1 MLVLASSEHRT
12 MTGAEETRFRG
23 HLDSCVACQSVAAE
37 HDETD
42 WRWLVRIPEDAVEGP
57 ELLALPMV
65 DPIVFVSRSEIA
77 AGGMGRITR
86 AFDRRLG
93 REVAVKEVLDHDLRA
108 RFEREVRITARLQ
121 HPAIVPIYE
130 AGTFPDGTTFY
141 AMRLVAGQT
150 LQEAVSAASTLR
162 DRLMLLPHV
171 RAITDAVAYAHARG
185 VIHRDL
191 KPGNVLVGG
200 FGETVV
206 IDWGLAKEANE
217 ADGPAAAV
225 APSAPELTQHGAV
238 IGTPCFM
245 SPQQA
250 AGEPVD
256 ASDDVYALG
265 AILYTVLAGVPP
277 YLDAGN
283 RDAIAVMAA
292 TLEGPPRSL
301 DELAPEAPADLRAI
315 AARAMSRDRPARFST
330 AKDLADELA
339 RFETGQLLQSRSYS
353 LGELLVRWIR
363 RHRRAVALGSVAAI
377 ALVLAAILW
386 VRYERARDELAL
398 RERGAT
404 LTAFYGDASRQAYR
418 IDRELLQLEVAL
430 EGLAAAAAWALV
442 GPEPPPEQ
450 ERIYFDVD
458 FADEDN
464 RPLDFTSRTT
474 YRWPVSIGHPVVGV
488 APNVDRTKL
497 LPKLQR
503 LAPLRHHIREM
514 VLEAAVGDT
523 TTLSKS
529 EADALLLAR
538 KSPID
543 YAYVDLPD
551 GIHVVWPGMATLRRN
566 YDVRTASFYV
576 QSKNRRGTRWGAPY
590 VDSTTDPKGD
600 DLVLPCT
607 RGVWSP
613 AGEFLGVAGVEMTVT
628 KLVDTSMTMAT
639 RTTVRTSLVTKDGRK
654 VIDSRDAGALFPA
667 SGLDEAIA
675 LPDFDLPD
683 VAAEIRGN
691 REGIRET
698 RRAGR
703 PIVAA
708 FVRLDAIG
716 WYFVAEV
723 DAGSLGAK

>member
-1 MLVLASSEHRT
+1 
-12 MTGAEETRFRG
+12 
-23 HLDSCVACQSVAAE
+23 
-37 HDETD
+37 
-42 WRWLVRIPEDAVEGP
+42 
-57 ELLALPMV
+57 
-65 DPIVFVSRSEIA
+65 
-77 AGGMGRITR
+77 
-86 AFDRRLG
+86 
-93 REVAVKEVLDHDLRA
+93 
-108 RFEREVRITARLQ
+108 
-121 HPAIVPIYE
+121 
-130 AGTFPDGTTFY
+130 
-141 AMRLVAGQT
+141 MRLVAGQT
-150 LQEAVSAASTLR
+150 LQEAVSAASTLH
-162 DRLMLLPHV
+162 DRLRLLPHV

-206 IDWGLAKEANE
+206 IDWGLAKETNE
-217 ADGPAAAV
+217 ADGPALTTVTAA
-225 APSAPELTQHGAV
+225 PDLTQHGAV

-250 AGEPVD
+250 AGDEVD

-283 RDAIAVMAA
+283 RDAVAVMAA

-301 DELAPEAPADLRAI
+301 EELAPDAPADLRAI
-315 AARAMSRDRPARFST
+315 AAHAMARERADRFPT

-339 RFETGQLLQSRSYS
+339 RFETGQLLKSRSYS
-353 LGELLVRWIR
+353 LGELLVRWLK
-363 RHRRAVALGSVAAI
+363 RHRRAVALGAVAAI

-386 VRYERARDELAL
+386 VRNERAQDELAL
-398 RERGAT
+398 RERGAK
-404 LTAFYGDASRQAYR
+404 LTAFYGDAARQAYR
-418 IDRELLQLEVAL
+418 IDRELLRLESAL
-430 EGLAAAAAWALV
+430 EGLASAAAWALD
-442 GPEPPPEQ
+442 GPEPPPGEKL
-450 ERIYFDVD
+450 YFDVD
-458 FADEDN
+458 FANDKL
-464 RPLDFTSRTT
+464 RPDDFTSKTA
-474 YRWPVSIGHPVVGV
+474 YRWPVSIEYPVIGV

-497 LPKLQR
+497 LPKIRR
-503 LAPLRHHIREM
+503 LVPLRHHIREM

-523 TTLSKS
+523 TKLQKP

-576 QSKNRRGTRWGAPY
+576 LSKDKRGTRWGSPY
-590 VDSTTDPKGD
+590 VDSTTDPNGD

-613 AGEFLGVAGVEMTVT
+613 AGQFLGVAGVEMTVT
-628 KLVDTSMTMAT
+628 KLVDTSMTMPT
-639 RTTVRTSLVTKDGRK
+639 RTTVRTSLVDKDGRR
-654 VIDSRDAGALFPA
+654 VIDSRDARALFPA

-675 LPDFDLPD
+675 LPAFDLPD
-683 VAAEIRGN
+683 IAAEIQAGH
-691 REGIRET
+691 EGIRET

-703 PIVAA
+703 RIVVA
-708 FVRLDAIG
+708 FVRLDALP